1 VVEDVGGRGPRQARV
16 FANCRAYT
24 LDAANTIAEAIVVR
38 DALIEAA
45 CSVEDARRIAPNAE
59 WVDLGGKTV
68 VPGFIDSHNHL
79 LHFGIS
85 ATRAADLSGC
95 TSIEELLNRLRGFR
109 SANPQAPW
117 LLGQRFDQ
125 ELLGRWPTKADLD
138 LVSPD
143 SPAMVT
149 RLCLHALV
157 ANSAALAP
165 VKSKLSREQFET
177 GILTEDATGLIWS
190 QLPDPTEK
198 ELTSAALWAMS
209 EARRVGLTGVH
220 CIIEGAQ
227 DLQVI
232 RSLHREHLTP
242 VRLTVICP
250 FSMREQ
256 LSSEGLRTGAGDEW
270 LRIGGLKV
278 FLDGA
283 MGARTAAMREPFSDD
298 PGNCGTLFRNERE
311 LAEVLRD
318 AQTHGFQAS
327 IHAIGDRAVE
337 CALEGIGLAKGHAN
351 EGNGLRH
358 RVEHASQMAGDLVKQ
373 MARMNVIAG
382 VQPQFV
388 LTDFWTHERV
398 GPERYRWSYPFK
410 TMLDA
415 GITLAMGSDCPVER
429 LDPVELIDRAVNRE
443 PRSLHERLSVEETL
457 RAYSRGSAYAGFAED
472 VLGALEPGKLA
483 DFVVLSADIFA
494 VRPKDVADIKIEATV
509 VGGEMRDRSSK

>member
-1 VVEDVGGRGPRQARV
+1 MVEEVGGRGSRRARV

-24 LDAANTIAEAIVVR
+24 LDAASTIAEAIVVR
-38 DALIEAA
+38 DGLIEAVG
-45 CSVEDARRIAPNAE
+45 SVEDARRIAPDAE

-68 VPGFIDSHNHL
+68 VPGLIDSHNHL

-85 ATRAADLSGC
+85 ATRSTDLSGC
-95 TSIEELLNRLRGFR
+95 ASIGELLDRLEGSRKAGPR
-109 SANPQAPW
+109 APW

-138 LVSPD
+138 VVCPD
-143 SPAMVT
+143 SPAMIT

-177 GILTEDATGLIWS
+177 GILTEDATDLIWS
-190 QLPDPTEK
+190 QVPEPTEE
-198 ELTSAALWAMS
+198 ELRSAALWAMA

-227 DLQVI
+227 DLEVL
-232 RSLHREHLTP
+232 RALHQERRLP
-242 VRLTVICP
+242 VRLTVMCP

-256 LSSEGLRTGAGDEW
+256 LTSEGLRAGSGDEW

-278 FLDGA
+278 FMDGA
-283 MGARTAAMREPFSDD
+283 TGARTAAMREPFSDD
-298 PGNCGTLFRNERE
+298 PGNRGALFRSERE
-311 LAEVLRD
+311 LAEVLQD
-318 AQTHGFQAS
+318 MQPHGFQAS
-327 IHAIGDRAVE
+327 IHAIGDKAVE
-337 CALEGIGLAKGHAN
+337 CALEGIRLTAGH
-351 EGNGLRH
+351 GNSGNVLRH
-358 RVEHASQMAGDLVKQ
+358 RIEHASQMAGDLVKQ
-373 MARMNVIAG
+373 MASMKVIAG

-388 LTDFWTHERV
+388 ITDFWTHERV

-429 LDPVELIDRAVNRE
+429 LDPIELIARAVNRE
-443 PRSLHERLSVEETL
+443 PRSLQERLSVEETL

-472 VLGALEPGKLA
+472 ALGSLEPGRFA
-483 DFVVLSADIFA
+483 DFAVLSDDIFA
-494 VRPKDVADIKIEATV
+494 VRPEEIAGVRAVATT
-509 VGGEMRDRSSK
+509 VGGEPR